1 MECRWLQEFVVL
13 ILFDSPEVISTAKGI
28 SIGQMDFDNPKV
40 DGVTSILNDLVDNNN
55 DLDDGGDDDRSS
67 AFFRRLSFTL
77 KGSLVHLCLCEP
89 QLHKTTQGR

>member
-1 MECRWLQEFVVL
+1 
-13 ILFDSPEVISTAKGI
+13 
-28 SIGQMDFDNPKV
+28 MDFDNPKV

-55 DLDDGGDDDRSS
+55 DLDDGGDDDRSL

-89 QLHKTTQGR
+89 

>member
-1 MECRWLQEFVVL
+1 MQEFVVL
-13 ILFDSPEVISTAKGI
+13 ILFDRPKVISTAKGI

-55 DLDDGGDDDRSS
+55 DLDDGGDDDRSL
-67 AFFRRLSFTL
+67 AFFRWLSFTL